1 MNDSVIAQVRHRL
14 RNHRGGRFVIAVSG
28 GSDSVALLRIL
39 HATALE
45 SGQALSVAH
54 VDHGARPDSVE
65 DARFVAGLAESLD
78 LPFDLATWRPTRT
91 GHFEAEARTARY
103 ALLLEIARKRG
114 APAVAVGHTQDDQAE
129 TILQRLLRGT
139 GPRGLAGMRFTRP
152 LSEEV
157 TLIRPLLDVSRL
169 ELRAFLERIGQ
180 PYRDDPSN
188 TDRSRT
194 RNRIRHELLP
204 LLADHY
210 NPQIIAALVRLG
222 QLSAEREDDESRWM
236 RVAAR
241 RIILPAGVDTAGVIS
256 LDRDRF
262 RRLSVARR
270 AELLRHVWREAGW
283 PEREMNATRWRRLAK
298 LGSRTGQRVS
308 IGMGVEATT
317 DETTFTLSRHSAQL
331 EQEQGVREI
340 AFEIPGEVRWPG
352 GRVLSVV
359 NPESFQD
366 ETIDLDA
373 IAPPL
378 IVRTPRPGDRF
389 TPLGMGGSTALN
401 DFFRGRRV
409 RKVARRRVPLV
420 CDATGIVWVVGHRIA
435 DRVRRRP
442 ETSRTLGLRWVPEG
456 CD

>member
-1 MNDSVIAQVRHRL
+1 
-14 RNHRGGRFVIAVSG
+14 
-28 GSDSVALLRIL
+28 
-39 HATALE
+39 
-45 SGQALSVAH
+45 
-54 VDHGARPDSVE
+54 
-65 DARFVAGLAESLD
+65 
-78 LPFDLATWRPTRT
+78 
-91 GHFEAEARTARY
+91 
-103 ALLLEIARKRG
+103 
-114 APAVAVGHTQDDQAE
+114 
-129 TILQRLLRGT
+129 
-139 GPRGLAGMRFTRP
+139 
-152 LSEEV
+152 
-157 TLIRPLLDVSRL
+157 
-169 ELRAFLERIGQ
+169 
-180 PYRDDPSN
+180 
-188 TDRSRT
+188 
-194 RNRIRHELLP
+194 
-204 LLADHY
+204 
-210 NPQIIAALVRLG
+210 
-222 QLSAEREDDESRWM
+222 
-236 RVAAR
+236 
-241 RIILPAGVDTAGVIS
+241 
-256 LDRDRF
+256 
-262 RRLSVARR
+262 
-270 AELLRHVWREAGW
+270 
-283 PEREMNATRWRRLAK
+283 
-298 LGSRTGQRVS
+298 
-308 IGMGVEATT
+308 MGVEATT